1 MADTNND
8 PPPPAE
14 PPASPRQRAE
24 LRISGQVQG
33 VYYRSAASEQARVL
47 GLRGTVRNLPG
58 GEVELIAE
66 GPAVALLASD
76 EGGVARLVFAR
87 SSGESLVAVDCGALL
102 RAACEAVEG
111 RGGGKPDFAQGGGPN
126 AGGIDAALAAAKAM
140 VG

>member
-1 MADTNND
+1 MADTNSD

-66 GPAVALLASD
+66 GPATALQELIAWCHLGPPAARVDKVSVDFAEPRD
-76 EGGVARLVFAR
+76 EF
-87 SSGESLVAVDCGALL
+87 
-102 RAACEAVEG
+102 
-111 RGGGKPDFAQGGGPN
+111 PDFRVVRSLP
-126 AGGIDAALAAAKAM
+126 
-140 VG
+140 